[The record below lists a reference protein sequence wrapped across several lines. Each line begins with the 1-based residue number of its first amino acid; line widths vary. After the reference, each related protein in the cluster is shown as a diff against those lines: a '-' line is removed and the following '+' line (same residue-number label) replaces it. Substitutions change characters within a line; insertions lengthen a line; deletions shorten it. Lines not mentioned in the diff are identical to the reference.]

1 MRMQFVCKTITI
13 TVVILFVAL
22 VGFYLWCF
30 TSFRLYFNLLDA
42 PTLEFETTWF
52 DRSKNETYIFLKSD
66 IPLEEFDGSS
76 YLRLLGREA
85 ADSLPYS
92 KYFKDDILI
101 DNVVL
106 DCSSV
111 IRREAAFGE
120 FTYVAIIPGEL
131 PSYTIYARLFFIKAY
146 GYSFGSN
153 LIRIK
158 KEHLWFF
165 SRKGVCYG
173 RTQLSEILENT
184 AIGYLKELSEKYS
197 PGSVIADV
205 PSNRVG
211 ANAGIFEENE
221 GNILKGQ
228 MILEVPV
235 QKEPVPENVLLKA
248 QEEGITIRDIKG
260 HIYSIGK
267 WN

>member
-1 MRMQFVCKTITI
+1 MRMRFVCKAIAI

-158 KEHLWFF
+158 KEHLWSS

-173 RTQLSEILENT
+173 RTQLRRIPEEI
-184 AIGYLKELSEKYS
+184 AIRYLKELEAKYS

-211 ANAGIFEENE
+211 ANAGIFEANGGENPSWPDDPWGACARGASTRERITLCSE
-221 GNILKGQ
+221 GEDQ
-228 MILEVPV
+228 
-235 QKEPVPENVLLKA
+235 
-248 QEEGITIRDIKG
+248 D
-260 HIYSIGK
+260 
-267 WN
+267 

>member
-1 MRMQFVCKTITI
+1 MRMQFVCKAITI

-158 KEHLWFF
+158 KEHLC

-173 RTQLSEILENT
+173 RTQLSEILEET
-184 AIGYLKELSEKYS
+184 AIGYLKELSE
-197 PGSVIADV
+197 
-205 PSNRVG
+205 
-211 ANAGIFEENE
+211 
-221 GNILKGQ
+221 NILKGQ

-235 QKEPVPENVLLKA
+235 QKEPVPESVLRYAAK
-248 QEEGITIRDIKG
+248 EKIKIRDTEGTIYRIK
-260 HIYSIGK
+260 K
-267 WN
+267 

>member
-1 MRMQFVCKTITI
+1 MRFVCKAIAI

-120 FTYVAIIPGEL
+120 FTYVAIILGEL

-158 KEHLWFF
+158 KEHLC

-173 RTQLSEILENT
+173 RTQLSEILEET
-184 AIGYLKELSEKYS
+184 AIGYLKELSE
-197 PGSVIADV
+197 
-205 PSNRVG
+205 
-211 ANAGIFEENE
+211 
-221 GNILKGQ
+221 NILKGQ
-228 MILEVPV
+228 TILEVPV

-248 QEEGITIRDIKG
+248 QEEGIMIRDIKG

-267 WN
+267 

>member
-1 MRMQFVCKTITI
+1 MRMQFVCKAITI

-111 IRREAAFGE
+111 IRRETAFGE

-158 KEHLWFF
+158 KEHLC

-173 RTQLSEILENT
+173 RTQLSEILEET
-184 AIGYLKELSEKYS
+184 AIGYLKELSE
-197 PGSVIADV
+197 
-205 PSNRVG
+205 
-211 ANAGIFEENE
+211 
-221 GNILKGQ
+221 NILKGQ

-248 QEEGITIRDIKG
+248 QEEGIMIRDIKG

-267 WN
+267 

>member
-1 MRMQFVCKTITI
+1 MQFVCKAITI

-158 KEHLWFF
+158 KEHLC

-173 RTQLSEILENT
+173 RTQLSEILEET
-184 AIGYLKELSEKYS
+184 AIGYLKELSE
-197 PGSVIADV
+197 
-205 PSNRVG
+205 
-211 ANAGIFEENE
+211 
-221 GNILKGQ
+221 NILKGQ

-235 QKEPVPENVLLKA
+235 QKEPVPERVLLKA
-248 QEEGITIRDIKG
+248 QEEEIMIRDIEG

-267 WN
+267 

>member
-1 MRMQFVCKTITI
+1 MQFVCKAITI

-92 KYFKDDILI
+92 KYFKDNILI

-111 IRREAAFGE
+111 IRR
-120 FTYVAIIPGEL
+120 
-131 PSYTIYARLFFIKAY
+131 RLHLGNLLTSLLFRVSCRVIQFMLD
-146 GYSFGSN
+146 YS
-153 LIRIK
+153 LLRPTDI
-158 KEHLWFF
+158 H
-165 SRKGVCYG
+165 
-173 RTQLSEILENT
+173 SEVTLLE
-184 AIGYLKELSEKYS
+184 
-197 PGSVIADV
+197 
-205 PSNRVG
+205 
-211 ANAGIFEENE
+211 
-221 GNILKGQ
+221 
-228 MILEVPV
+228 
-235 QKEPVPENVLLKA
+235 
-248 QEEGITIRDIKG
+248 
-260 HIYSIGK
+260 
-267 WN
+267 

>member
-1 MRMQFVCKTITI
+1 MQFVCKAITI

-131 PSYTIYARLFFIKAY
+131 PSYTICARLFFIKAY

-158 KEHLWFF
+158 KEHLC

-173 RTQLSEILENT
+173 RTQRSEISEKT

-211 ANAGIFEENE
+211 ANAGIFEEN
-221 GNILKGQ
+221 GGKTLRGQ

-235 QKEPVPENVLLKA
+235 QEEPVPENVLRYAAK
-248 QEEGITIRDIKG
+248 EKIKIRDTEGTIYRIK
-260 HIYSIGK
+260 K
-267 WN
+267 

>member
-1 MRMQFVCKTITI
+1 MRFVCKAITI

-111 IRREAAFGE
+111 IRREAAFGG

-158 KEHLWFF
+158 KEHLC

-173 RTQLSEILENT
+173 RTQLSEILEET
-184 AIGYLKELSEKYS
+184 AIGYLKEPSE
-197 PGSVIADV
+197 
-205 PSNRVG
+205 
-211 ANAGIFEENE
+211 
-221 GNILKGQ
+221 NILKGQ

-248 QEEGITIRDIKG
+248 QEEGIMIRDIKG

-267 WN
+267 

>member
-1 MRMQFVCKTITI
+1 MRMRFVCKAITI

-158 KEHLWFF
+158 KGIYDPL
-165 SRKGVCYG
+165 V
-173 RTQLSEILENT
+173 
-184 AIGYLKELSEKYS
+184 EKVFVT
-197 PGSVIADV
+197 GV
-205 PSNRVG
+205 PSSGESPKR
-211 ANAGIFEENE
+211 
-221 GNILKGQ
+221 
-228 MILEVPV
+228 
-235 QKEPVPENVLLKA
+235 
-248 QEEGITIRDIKG
+248 
-260 HIYSIGK
+260 
-267 WN
+267 

>member
-1 MRMQFVCKTITI
+1 MRMRFVCKVITI
-13 TVVILFVAL
+13 TVVILFVTL

-158 KEHLWFF
+158 KEHLC

-173 RTQLSEILENT
+173 RTQLSEISEKT

-235 QKEPVPENVLLKA
+235 QKEPVPESVLRYAAK
-248 QEEGITIRDIKG
+248 EKIKIRDTEGTIYRIK
-260 HIYSIGK
+260 K
-267 WN
+267 